1 MRIAILALIALALA
15 IGIGIGTYISSQ
27 EFQGER
33 LPSKMTL
40 AVIAERDVTAPSVG
54 PKVHVEGGEIHN
66 FGTMDRGASG
76 KHNFVFRNVGTEPLL
91 VRMKDKTCTCTAA
104 LAGGK
109 EWIKGS
115 QQTILPGET
124 FTLTLEWV
132 VKTALREFS
141 QSAEFETN
149 DPRRDIIRLLVHGRA
164 VEAIEWSSE
173 SLQIL
178 DVTADETAVGNVSL
192 LSHRE
197 QELKIV
203 SHTWGDPKTEDLFT
217 ATFTPLTSDEATAQ
231 QARGGVTARVV
242 VKPGLPLGVTR
253 QILTV
258 KTNFEGIEPQT
269 IPIEVRVVGDIS
281 LLGSKVSSGSNRV
294 TLGAVDQKVGLTH
307 TVYLHIKGPHRE
319 ATNIEIDRAEPE
331 NSLLVTLGEA
341 VALSPTVKRIPLT
354 IEIPANAP
362 LGNYLGTDNSQ
373 TGRIYLKTNHPTIKQ
388 IVIPVHFVVR

>member
-1 MRIAILALIALALA
+1 MRIAILALIALAV
-15 IGIGIGTYISSQ
+15 GIGIGTYISSQ
-27 EFQGER
+27 EFSGER

-40 AVIAERDVTAPSVG
+40 AVIAERDVAAPSVG
-54 PKVHVEGGEIHN
+54 PKVFVEGGEIHD

-76 KHNFVFRNVGTEPLL
+76 KHDFVFRNVGTDPLL

-104 LAGGK
+104 LGGGK
-109 EWIKGS
+109 EWEKGS
-115 QQTILPGET
+115 QQTIPPGET
-124 FTLTLEWV
+124 FTLTLSWV
-132 VKTALREFS
+132 VKTAMREFS

-173 SLQIL
+173 SLRIL

-197 QELKIV
+197 QELKVV

-217 ATFTPLTSDEATAQ
+217 VAFTPLTPDEATAQ
-231 QARGGVTARVV
+231 QARGGITARVV

-258 KTNFEGIEPQT
+258 KTNYEGIEPQA
-269 IPIEVRVVGDIS
+269 IPIEVRIVGDIS

-294 TLGAVDQKVGLTH
+294 TLGAIDQKVGLTH
-307 TVYLHIKGPHRE
+307 TVYLHMKGPHRE
-319 ATNIEIDRAEPE
+319 TTKIEVERTEPT
-331 NSLLVTLGEA
+331 NSLQATLGEA

-354 IEIPANAP
+354 IDIPANAP

-373 TGRIYLKTNHPTIKQ
+373 TGRIYLKTNHPNIKQ